1 MKRFFL
7 LMLLLCLLPLIALA
21 GDPTVHCFAVNPQGD
36 TVPVYQ
42 KASTRSAKVGDFY
55 VHQPM
60 YWDCWEDDDADGWVK
75 LTEPDAGYIQTK
87 YLAELQYETRDPHKG
102 QDRLPLV
109 IAGDDIPLLS
119 RKSTKAKTQFTLPK
133 GMELLV
139 LGDCGDMY
147 FVTYRY
153 KYASDEYISSR
164 FGEMDGFVRKDDVL
178 ATGETHSLFSGDIQG
193 QKVSLFPAEGITGT
207 PVYDSF
213 ARDRAGISHAGTITL
228 LQDLGEWSITEW
240 NIVES
245 RFLKEDGDHSM
256 PTAYTRTSDDS
267 SRLLRRFGPEK
278 STLYNGKYFSGVP
291 VVILA
296 QSGDYTQVALSGTS
310 ATAWFD
316 TDFLT
321 DQQTDR
327 TVHALV
333 PQVATAAIAEMFSSR
348 TLSSLTLSPG
358 TELTLIGSRGKDM
371 LFISKGAEYRIS
383 LEDVMPIDNSGVLE
397 AKTTTRLKMHSTI
410 TEGVKDDITLIP
422 KGKKV
427 TVLLHGD
434 EYSKIDFGGKIG
446 YVMTK
451 YLKF

>member
-1 MKRFFL
+1 MKRFFF
-7 LMLLLCLLPLIALA
+7 LMLLLCLLPQAGLA
-21 GDPTVHCFAVNPQGD
+21 GDPTVFCLAVNPTGD
-36 TVPVYQ
+36 TVPIYQ
-42 KASTRSAKVGDFY
+42 KTSTKSEKIGDFY
-55 VHQPM
+55 VYQPM

-87 YLAELQYETRDPHKG
+87 YLEQYQHEASDSPKG

-109 IAGDDIPLLS
+109 IAGDEIPLMS
-119 RKSTKAKTQFTLPK
+119 GRSAKGKIKCTLPK
-133 GMELLV
+133 GIELLV

-147 FVTYRY
+147 FVSFRY
-153 KYASDEYISSR
+153 KYAAGRFDEL
-164 FGEMDGFVRKDDVL
+164 DGFVHKEDVL
-178 ATGETHSLFSGDIQG
+178 ATGETHSLFSGDIQR

-245 RFLKEDGDHSM
+245 RFLKEDEDHSM
-256 PTAYTRTSDDS
+256 PTAYTRTSNDS

-278 STLYNGKYFSGVP
+278 STRYNGKYFSGVP

-310 ATAWFD
+310 TTAWFD

-327 TVHALV
+327 RVQAGV
-333 PQVATAAIAEMFSSR
+333 PLETFAATGTMFSSKK
-348 TLSSLTLSPG
+348 LKLAAG

-371 LFISKGAEYRIS
+371 LFISKGEEYCIS
-383 LEDVMPIDNSGVLE
+383 LEALMPINNSGVLE
-397 AKTTTRLKMHSTI
+397 AKTTTRLKMHSSI
-410 TEGVKDDITLIP
+410 TEGADDDVILIP

-434 EYSKIDFGGKIG
+434 EYSKIEFDGKIG